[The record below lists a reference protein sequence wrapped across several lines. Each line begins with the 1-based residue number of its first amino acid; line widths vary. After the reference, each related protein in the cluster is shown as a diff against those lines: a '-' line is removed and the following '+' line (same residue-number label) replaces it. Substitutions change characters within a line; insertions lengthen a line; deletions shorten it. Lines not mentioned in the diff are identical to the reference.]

1 MMDRF
6 CHFINEVELQKI
18 PLIGRKFTWSNER
31 ESPTLVRLDR
41 VFATN
46 DWDQLFSD
54 YILQSS
60 TSTIS
65 DHCPL
70 LLGLHEFILGKHRFH
85 FESFWPRLDGF
96 VDEVAQS

>member
-6 CHFINEVELQKI
+6 CRFINEVELQKI

-54 YILQSS
+54 YILQSL

-70 LLGLHEFILGKHRFH
+70 LLGLHEFILGKRRFH